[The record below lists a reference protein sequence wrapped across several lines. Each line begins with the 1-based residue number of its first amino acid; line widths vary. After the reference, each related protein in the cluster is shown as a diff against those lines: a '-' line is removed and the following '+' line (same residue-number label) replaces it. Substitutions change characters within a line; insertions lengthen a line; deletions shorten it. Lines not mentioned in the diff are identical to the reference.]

1 MIALSVNLKKKENQM
16 KNTILKRLFLWSPS
30 TDIRMAALSE
40 VLMVILAYLGLIL
53 FGKTWLSPIIFN
65 LLGTIGVCVVLPLYW
80 MVVVRKKGLDT
91 LGITRRHWLVSL
103 LVGMFLAGFTLWGY
117 YRSFGISTA
126 VIPALIVGVY
136 ALWEVV
142 FVYGWLQLR
151 FEEAFGI
158 IPAAILAG
166 LCFSLYHIGYGW
178 YDLFGLVVLFIFGLI
193 FAIIFRFTKNI
204 LILWPFLWPVA
215 CLRGFKMGGFLVDWG
230 DAGFSAVLLI
240 LMLISIFIFYRIEKI
255 RVLLKKND
263 IT

>member
-1 MIALSVNLKKKENQM
+1 M

-30 TDIRMAALSE
+30 TETGMAAFSE
-40 VLMVILAYLGLIL
+40 VLMLILTYLGLIL
-53 FGKTWLSPIIFN
+53 FGKTLLNPIIFN
-65 LLGTIGVCVVLPLYW
+65 LLGTIGICVVLPFHW

-103 LVGMFLAGFTLWGY
+103 IVGVFLAGFSLWGY
-117 YRSFGISTA
+117 YRSFGISMA
-126 VIPALIVGVY
+126 VIPALIVGIY

-166 LCFSLYHIGYGW
+166 LCFSLYHLGYGL
-178 YDLFGLVVLFIFGLI
+178 YDFFGLVVLFIFGLI
-193 FAIIFRFTKNI
+193 FAIVFRFTKNI

-215 CLRGFKMGGFLVDWG
+215 CLRGFKMGGVSSDWG
-230 DAGFSAVLLI
+230 DAGFSAVLLVLI
-240 LMLISIFIFYRIEKI
+240 LISIFIFYRIEKP
-255 RVLLKKND
+255 RLVLKKND
-263 IT
+263 PTSPIRRGGH